1 LSTPTRIIAYS
12 DCETSEEDRERNACR
27 SKKCS
32 QHSGNEIIINN
43 KDKRK
48 GMAEIN
54 MAVRKLQ
61 EKFPASILEV
71 KTFREEVNV
80 TVQKENIFEIC
91 KFLYSETDLQYQMLV
106 DLCGVDFFPESPR
119 FEVVYLL
126 YSMKNKERLRLKAKV
141 GENESILSVESIW
154 KAANWLEREVYDLF
168 GIHFV
173 NHPDL
178 RRILLWDGYEGHPLR
193 KDFPVEGPDFD
204 KPFVPEV

>member
-1 LSTPTRIIAYS
+1 MIIMENSLSI
-12 DCETSEEDRERNACR
+12 
-27 SKKCS
+27 KKL
-32 QHSGNEIIINN
+32 
-43 KDKRK
+43 K
-48 GMAEIN
+48 
-54 MAVRKLQ
+54 
-61 EKFPASILEV
+61 EKFPNAVLEV
-71 KTFREEVNV
+71 KTFRGEV
-80 TVQKENIFEIC
+80 TVTVHKKDVYEIC
-91 KFLYSETDLQYQMLV
+91 KFLYSDPDLQYQMLV

-126 YSMKNKERLRLKAKV
+126 YSMKNQQRLRMKIKV
-141 GENESILSVESIW
+141 GESESVSSVESIW

-168 GIHFV
+168 GIPFD